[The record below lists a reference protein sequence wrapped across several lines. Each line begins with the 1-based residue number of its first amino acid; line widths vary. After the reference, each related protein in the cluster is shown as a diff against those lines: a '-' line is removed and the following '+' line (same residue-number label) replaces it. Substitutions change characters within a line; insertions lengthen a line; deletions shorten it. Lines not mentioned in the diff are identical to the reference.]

1 MKMPARIPDSI
12 DTLRLIAKGTKTLSF
27 PNLTRPSLPPEQ
39 PASRE
44 LVNWGAQVYC
54 FSWLLHLSALLN
66 GLVIL
71 EDAGNRPS
79 AIIIARSLY
88 ELGAHAY
95 YVKKHLKQHI
105 DAKNFD
111 AAWNFLLPITTGSRY
126 MNEQFP
132 DTTEMF
138 PTAAH
143 IAKMIKAFGEVMP
156 EDAIENYSFLSEFS
170 HPNSFAFGQHHD
182 WLTPY
187 EVSFIPHKANGMFGA
202 TAAACIHGLMSI
214 QQLLV
219 LTGEKPTAISLYQ
232 LLRVLVEEKGVA
244 V

>member
-1 MKMPARIPDSI
+1 VKESSFEA
-12 DTLRLIAKGTKTLSF
+12 LRLIADHTKTFSF
-27 PNLTRPSLPPEQ
+27 PNLSRPSVPPKQ
-39 PASRE
+39 PATRE

-66 GLVIL
+66 GLL
-71 EDAGNRPS
+71 TLDDAGNRPS
-79 AIIIARSLY
+79 AIILARSAY

-105 DAKNFD
+105 DAKNYD
-111 AAWNFLLPITTGSRY
+111 AAWKFLLAITTGSRY
-126 MNEQFP
+126 MTEQFP
-132 DTTEMF
+132 STGEMF

-143 IAKMIKAFGEVMP
+143 ISKMIKAFGEVMP

-170 HPNSFAFGQHHD
+170 HPNSFTFGQHHD

-187 EVSFIPHKANGMFGA
+187 EVSFVPQKASGMFGA
-202 TAAACIHGLMSI
+202 TAAACIQGLMAI

-219 LTGEKPTAISLYQ
+219 LTDEEPAATELHQ
-232 LLRVLVEEKGVA
+232 LLVDLVEGKGA
-244 V
+244 AG